1 MQETNLYHYC
11 ENLQNVCHPS
21 LYNVA
26 FSFALDDYNGATAF
40 SLQLSA
46 ANDRD
51 CVEIPIND
59 DLLVEGD
66 EFFLAELQLD
76 PDAGNDNDTTL
87 DVSSAEINIE
97 DNDCMCLIY
106 YNYSYIILTIL
117 HGNSIS
123 NSY

>member
-1 MQETNLYHYC
+1 M
-11 ENLQNVCHPS
+11 CHPS

-59 DLLVEGD
+59 DSLVEGD

-117 HGNSIS
+117 HGNSIYS
-123 NSY
+123 NTAWQFYI